1 MLLKSSPIFSEEAL
15 VTWQFDALFFF
26 VKGYLVEWS
35 SNEAAEKGVKVK
47 ATLYK
52 YTYYDSKLLVPV
64 VCFPELFKTSLWT
77 FWAEQHVLYNDFCQ
91 DNQMYQSQGEV

>member
-1 MLLKSSPIFSEEAL
+1 MHFFSLSKVIWLNDHQKE
-15 VTWQFDALFFF
+15 Q
-26 VKGYLVEWS
+26 K
-35 SNEAAEKGVKVK
+35 KGVKVK

-91 DNQMYQSQGEV
+91 DNQMYQSQGEA